1 MVKLKERRKM
11 QIFDWT
17 DKINETELKIVTQ
30 ALNENKL
37 IVFPTETVYGI
48 AGNGLTLSVVNNL
61 YQAKKRDYSKPF
73 TLMVND
79 ITKIK
84 DIAYVSENEEKVIKK
99 FMPGPITL
107 ILKKKDC
114 ISNLV
119 TANSDTVGVR
129 IPNHKIALSILKSV
143 DYPLATSSANISGS
157 VNNSNIEDIINDLEN
172 YVDIFIKGNISSNL
186 LASTVVEIK
195 NNEVNILRNGII
207 SKENIEEVIRK

>member
-1 MVKLKERRKM
+1 M
-11 QIFDWT
+11 QVFDWT
-17 DKINETELKIVTQ
+17 KEIKEDELRIVTK
-30 ALNENKL
+30 ALDEDKL

-48 AGNGLTLSVVNNL
+48 AGNALNVEVIDKLF
-61 YQAKKRDYSKPF
+61 QAKKRDYSKPF
-73 TLMVND
+73 SLMLSD
-79 ITKIK
+79 INKIK
-84 DIAYVSENEEKVIKK
+84 DIAYVSADEEKIINK

-107 ILKKKDC
+107 ILKKKNC

-129 IPNHKIALSILKSV
+129 IPNHEIALSILKSV
-143 DYPLATSSANISGS
+143 DYPLATSSANISGRS
-157 VNNSNIEDIINDLEN
+157 NNSDIIDIINDLAN

-207 SKENIEEVIRK
+207 SEYDIEEVIRK